1 MKWHLSFLWSNP
13 RRRVLVA
20 LTLGLGAAYALTIV
34 DAGFI
39 LGYSAY
45 WTHPYG
51 DRMNNLIGA
60 VYFAHDQWRFPLFY
74 VPKLAFP
81 EGANIIFTD
90 SLPLLALVFKVVF
103 QATGTWFNYFGLW
116 LFACFP
122 LLAVFA
128 ALAAREAGTTDA
140 LSQIGVALIALAC
153 PAFLFRFG
161 HAALM
166 AHFLVAWSIYL
177 YFRLRNVP
185 DDRAAIA
192 QFCVVSAL
200 AILLQAYFV
209 IMVIPVLVAA
219 LAQALIEKRLT
230 LKRAGIGLASV
241 GTALIATAWIAGLI
255 GREGAPATQWGFG
268 HYSMNLLS
276 PILPPRAHLP
286 EAFARMIKWDGTLT
300 WDANGG
306 QLEGYNYLGAGLLL
320 LAAVHLVASWRLMGG
335 ALRRHVFL
343 VLLLLGYFLF
353 ALSNRMFAGNWLVWE
368 FAVPAPLAPLVGH
381 FRTGGRLFWPIY
393 YVLAIALVVATYR
406 RFDPRT
412 ARILIV
418 AAVALQLADTQIHR
432 ETMAKAT
439 RQGYPKALPEEVWT
453 ALLAKHEYFK
463 QYPSYQCGGWA
474 GKFPENHPNLE
485 LLWLAAK
492 LDKPSNSAYLAR
504 TSRDCEKEKR
514 EGLGFQVD
522 EKGLYVYGNNFD
534 IKALAAMPRFG
545 DWCRTFDHGV
555 ACTRHWASVP
565 AAATATYFNPAGGG
579 FALPAAMAQ
588 TLKFSAGGNGVPLL
602 GRGWSVLEGWGVWTL
617 GKDSEIDLRIPAS
630 AKGSLRLAVKGYA
643 FVHSKR
649 PSQEIA
655 VYANN
660 APVGSWIYSAGEGAK
675 IFNVDVP
682 ASAVG
687 DSGVLKV
694 RLVPKVVESPM
705 QAGVSADPRMIGF
718 ALIEMTISPAPTATP
733 SAGRS

>member
-1 MKWHLSFLWSNP
+1 MNRYLSFLWSNP
-13 RRRVLVA
+13 RRRVVVA
-20 LTLGLGAAYALTIV
+20 LSLGLGAAYALTIV
-34 DAGFI
+34 DTGFI

-51 DRMNNLIGA
+51 DRMNNFIGA
-60 VYFAHDQWRFPLFY
+60 VYFAHDQWRFPLFF

-128 ALAAREAGTTDA
+128 ALAAREAGATDA
-140 LSQIGVALIALAC
+140 LSQIGVALIAVAS

-166 AHFLVAWSIYL
+166 GHFLVAWSICL

-185 DDRAAIA
+185 DDRAAIV

-209 IMVIPVLVAA
+209 IMVIPFLVAA
-219 LAQALIEKRLT
+219 HAQALIEKRLT
-230 LKRAGIGLASV
+230 LKCAGIGLASV
-241 GTALIATAWIAGLI
+241 GAALIATAWIAGLI

-286 EAFARMIKWDGTLT
+286 EGLARMIKWDGSGLT

-320 LAAVHLVASWRLMGG
+320 LAAIHLLASWRLIGV

-343 VLLLLGYFLF
+343 FLLLLGYFVF
-353 ALSNRMFAGNWLVWE
+353 ALSNRMFVGDWLAWE
-368 FAVPAPLAPLVGH
+368 FSVPAPLAPLVGH
-381 FRTGGRLFWPIY
+381 FRTGGRLFWPVY
-393 YVLAIALVVATYR
+393 YVLAIALVLATYR
-406 RFDPRT
+406 RFDART

-418 AAVALQLADTQIHR
+418 ATVALQLADTQLNR
-432 ETMAKAT
+432 EIMAKVT
-439 RQGYPKALPEEVWT
+439 RQGYPKSLPEDVWT
-453 ALLAKHEYFK
+453 ALLAKHDYLK

-474 GKFPENHPNLE
+474 GKFPENHSNLE

-504 TSRDCEKEKR
+504 TSRDCEKERR
-514 EGLGFQVD
+514 EGLGFQVE
-522 EKGLYVYGNNFD
+522 EKGLYVYGNNFE
-534 IKALAAMPRFG
+534 IKALSALPRFS
-545 DWCRTFDHGV
+545 DWCRRFDHGV
-555 ACTRHWASVP
+555 ACTRDWASIP
-565 AAATATYFNPAGGG
+565 ATATTTYFNPGGG
-579 FALPAAMAQ
+579 AFAPQAALA
-588 TLKFSAGGNGVPLL
+588 LKFSAGGNGVPLL
-602 GRGWSVLEGWGVWTL
+602 GRGWSVLEGWGVWTI

-630 AKGSLRLAVKGYA
+630 TKGNLRLAVKGYA

-649 PSQEIA
+649 PSQQIA

-660 APVGSWIYSAGEGAK
+660 APVGSWTYSAGEGAK
-675 IFNVDVP
+675 TFIVDVP
-682 ASAVG
+682 GSVVG
-687 DSGVLKV
+687 DSGALTV
-694 RLVPKVVESPM
+694 RLVPKAVESPM

-718 ALIEMTISPAPTATP
+718 ALMEMTVSPAPTAAP
-733 SAGRS
+733 AAGRS